1 MWNLKE
7 YEQCLKNV
15 EQALLSPWPKEH
27 EDRFAA
33 QRHVCLERIADI
45 RSEKLNPNEIL
56 EEVEEV
62 TDTANGNESRVPV
75 ESKSA
80 ELLKLL
86 RSKPNIIDDVK
97 PTDIFSKLFAE
108 ANQLSMQFESELAFL
123 HHGKE
128 KLRNILS
135 CSSSSQPHLLYCLQN
150 QLELNNK
157 TFFYPGKTSKPY
169 MRFSVHAHTMAGKYN
184 YEKSVVEL
192 REKCNGVNFYAST
205 FELQLRRTKS
215 QRWQ

>member
-1 MWNLKE
+1 MSNKLCWVHG
-7 YEQCLKNV
+7 LKNM
-15 EQALLSPWPKEH
+15 ETDSLL
-27 EDRFAA
+27 
-33 QRHVCLERIADI
+33 
-45 RSEKLNPNEIL
+45 
-56 EEVEEV
+56 
-62 TDTANGNESRVPV
+62 NGKCAWKVLLIFGRKKWRTWRGYRYCNESRVPV

-157 TFFYPGKTSKPY
+157 TIPAKHQSPIWDSQYTLTRWPENTI
-169 MRFSVHAHTMAGKYN
+169 
-184 YEKSVVEL
+184 
-192 REKCNGVNFYAST
+192 
-205 FELQLRRTKS
+205 TKN
-215 QRWQ
+215 R